1 MSYDEIS
8 RMSLVIRT
16 VVRVFLVFVV
26 FVLSQ
31 FVWREV
37 YLAFI
42 VPSGLEIADSGFRRM
57 IAGFFVD
64 FVIGWQLSFRFW
76 TLVFLSTVIS
86 ISLVP
91 AVSAVPTVLQRKVV
105 VTYVGAVIA
114 ASICL
119 VTATFILQASQGET
133 AIIR

>member
-1 MSYDEIS
+1 MSHDEIS
-8 RMSLVIRT
+8 RMSV
-16 VVRVFLVFVV
+16 VVRTIVRAFLVLVV

-42 VPSGLEIADSGFRRM
+42 VPSGLETVDSGFPRTV
-57 IAGFFVD
+57 AGLFVH

-76 TLVFLSTVIS
+76 TLIFLSTVIS

-91 AVSAVPTVLQRKVV
+91 AVSAVPTVVQRKVV
-105 VTYVGAVIA
+105 LSYVGFVIV
-114 ASICL
+114 ASVCL
-119 VTATFILQASQGET
+119 VAATFLI
-133 AIIR
+133 

>member
-1 MSYDEIS
+1 MSHDEIS
-8 RMSLVIRT
+8 RMSV
-16 VVRVFLVFVV
+16 VVRTIVRAFLVLVV

-42 VPSGLEIADSGFRRM
+42 VPSGLETVDSGFPRTV
-57 IAGFFVD
+57 AGLFVD

-76 TLVFLSTVIS
+76 TLIFLSTVIS

-91 AVSAVPTVLQRKVV
+91 AVSAVPTVVQRKVV
-105 VTYVGAVIA
+105 LSYVGFVIV
-114 ASICL
+114 ASVCL
-119 VTATFILQASQGET
+119 VAATFLI
-133 AIIR
+133 